1 MSYLILGVALLVGL
15 MILGRWFVT
24 AQPSQLLTTIK
35 WTAIVLSLLVG
46 AFFLFTGRLAWAVAP
61 LGLIV
66 AAMAR
71 EFARLMARR
80 AVAGGAG
87 GFGAGGFGASRRR
100 AGGSSDVE
108 TQYLR
113 MVLDHDS
120 GEMDGEVIAG
130 RFQGRSLGAMSFE
143 ELVALLRECA
153 DGDEQSTRVLESYLD
168 RREGADWRERAAQQT
183 GVAGGAGFGPGRMR
197 RDEAWEILGL
207 QPGAADDE
215 IREAHRRL
223 MSKIHPDH
231 GGSDYLAAKINEAKE
246 VLLAG

>member
-1 MSYLILGVALLVGL
+1 MSYLILGVALLIGL
-15 MILGRWFVT
+15 AILGRWF
-24 AQPSQLLTTIK
+24 ASAPPSQLLTMIK
-35 WTAIVLSLLVG
+35 WTTIVLSLLVG

-61 LGLIV
+61 LGLI
-66 AAMAR
+66 AAVMAR

-87 GFGAGGFGASRRR
+87 GFGAGGFGAARRR
-100 AGGSSDVE
+100 PGGSSDVE

-120 GEMDGEVIAG
+120 GEMDGEVVAG
-130 RFQGRSLGAMSFE
+130 RFQGRALGAMSFE
-143 ELVALLRECA
+143 ELLTLLRECA

-168 RREGADWRERAAQQT
+168 RREGADWRERAAEKT
-183 GVAGGAGFGPGRMR
+183 GAAGGAGFAAGGMR
-197 RDEAWEILGL
+197 RKEAWEILGL
-207 QPGAADDE
+207 KPGAADDE